1 MAEREIDRFGCKPSG
16 TFAGWQYGR
25 VLIDDN
31 GNIRHDDVPGEDGF
45 GRQCIS
51 DYRKNDRRYAD
62 GQLITEFCNLTTHT
76 NFRVYAQNCRPFAYV
91 QRDLNAA
98 KCGYQVPLPTP
109 ADPPNP
115 FGTASYG
122 EYKFFNACDIDY
134 VPVEVK
140 IFKRG
145 YNGVSGKIEYAGAN
159 PVIVSYK
166 NTDDNK
172 FAPIRACECRL
183 TLVATENFTLQQF
196 YTTDEREFKIV
207 VKKNGVIKFSGFII
221 PDNSEEEFIAPP
233 YDVLLRATDG
243 LGALKKIAY
252 PVPVGSK
259 VDIKQRFIDIIAYA
273 LAMTNLNL
281 DIVTICNLY
290 ESKMANSLNDDPLAQ
305 ASVNPLRMSE
315 NGKIL
320 DCYTILEKICLQFG
334 AFLVQ
339 DNGAWNYVRQ
349 SELSNQVIRR
359 RKYNYKALFLFADQ
373 FYNSRIASCDSSD
386 ISILDQSPSLRIGG
400 AYKRAE
406 VKVQFGDIPTI
417 IFNGDFETWDGQN
430 FNYWTKYGGL
440 NISRIERTIKTTSG
454 TYPTGNYALQFN
466 EIANSDKWLEAIP
479 VFVDYSDKVKL
490 SFNVGNTSPLAGST
504 ATRLNTVFKLR
515 VQIGNYC
522 LTNNGTAYQWVT
534 QLVTVTI
541 PVDNPAGS
549 LDNYTIN
556 FDMPAAPISGDMILQ
571 LYGFETQQPTQYA
584 PIPVDSFSITKSSDN
599 TDKKVNAQLYISQ
612 QDGFYTKTPD
622 QVGLWFGDSV
632 DPQVVDK
639 PATAGYTRPSRAT
652 EYQKIL
658 NNLYAIYTSDGTFST
673 GWYEFGGSSASNP
686 IGLMLAKSIMKAYQA
701 PFRFLSSSFLGTNM
715 SYLDVFNVELPN
727 NESFGKR
734 TFALLSG
741 DFNLF
746 TNEVTNA
753 NYVEIFSKPS
763 KTIDISV
770 PSYPGDTSPPIIQ
783 NPNPSTPTTQG
794 IFTKEFTSEFL

>member
-1 MAEREIDRFGCKPSG
+1 MAWEINRFKVKPSG
-16 TFAGWQYGR
+16 VFANWRGVIIYT
-25 VLIDDN
+25 DEN
-31 GNIRHDDVPGEDGF
+31 GNITYGDWPGEPSINLDCLG
-45 GRQCIS
+45 
-51 DYRKNDRRYAD
+51 DYKKNDRGIWA
-62 GQLITEFCNLTTHT
+62 GQLITEFCNTVTHT
-76 NFRVYAQNCRPFAYV
+76 NYRIYAQDCRPWAYV

-98 KCGYQVPLPTP
+98 KCGYQEPLPTP

-115 FGTASYG
+115 FGTATYG
-122 EYKFFNACDIDY
+122 EYKHFNACDVKN
-134 VPVEVK
+134 VPVEVL
-140 IFKRG
+140 IYRRG
-145 YNGVSGKIEYAGAN
+145 YNGVSGKIDHAGAS

-166 NTDDNK
+166 NVDDNK
-172 FAPIRACECRL
+172 LSPIRACECRL

-207 VKKNGVIKFSGFII
+207 VKKDGVIKFSGFVI

-243 LGALKKIAY
+243 IGALKKIAY

-259 VDIKQRFIDIIAYA
+259 IDIKQRFIDILAYA
-273 LAMTNLNL
+273 LAMTNLDL

-290 ESKMANSLNDDPLAQ
+290 ESKMANGLNDDPLAQ

-315 NGKIL
+315 NGKIS
-320 DCYTILEKICLQFG
+320 DCYTVIEKLCLQFG

-339 DNGAWNYVRQ
+339 SNGAWHFVRQ

-359 RKYNYKALFLFADQ
+359 RRYNNKAFFLYADQ
-373 FYNSRIASCDSSD
+373 FHNARIASCESSD

-406 VKVQFGDIPTI
+406 VKVQFGEIPTI

-440 NISRIERTIKTTSG
+440 NISRIERTIKTASG
-454 TYPTGNYALQFN
+454 TFPTGNFALQFN
-466 EIANSDKWLEAIP
+466 EIANSGKWLEAIP
-479 VFVDYSDKVKL
+479 VFIDYADKVKL
-490 SFNVGNTSPLAGST
+490 SFNVGNTSPLSGST
-504 ATRLNTVFKLR
+504 AERLNTVFKLR

-522 LTNNGTAYQWVT
+522 LTNNGTAYEWVT

-556 FDMPAAPISGDMILQ
+556 FDMPATPISGDMILQ

-584 PIPVDSFSITKSSDN
+584 PIPVDTFTITKTSDN
-599 TDKKVNAQLYISQ
+599 SDKKVNAQLYLSQ

-622 QVGLWFGDSV
+622 QISLWFGDSAV
-632 DPQVVDK
+632 PQIVDK
-639 PATAGYTRPSRAT
+639 PATPGYSRPSRAT

-658 NNLYAIYTSDGTFST
+658 NNLYAIYTSDGTYST
-673 GWYEFGGSSASNP
+673 GWYEFGVSSIGNP

-701 PFRFLSSSFLGTNM
+701 PFRFLSSTFLGDDIT
-715 SYLDVFNVELPN
+715 YLDVFNVELPN

-753 NYVEIFSKPS
+753 NYVEIFSKPA

-783 NPNPSTPTTQG
+783 NPNPSTPSTQG